1 MADTF
6 NIANARY
13 PGYVASV
20 DSWQRYRFT
29 MAGGEIFKLHY
40 LNQYTR
46 RETLEDFL
54 FRRMVTPVPG
64 FAKAAINEIRN
75 AIFQRTGDVVRRDGS
90 ESYHAAASGLNG
102 GVDRRGSTMNAF
114 IGMKLLTELLSMGRV
129 GCFVDNHAGLGPRMS
144 DTQGISPYLYPYP
157 IEDILSYRTN
167 RPDEPGGQ
175 FRALLLRDKIITYD
189 GQTNLPI
196 ASVERMRRFW
206 INEDTGNVMVQFHA
220 ENGDLIDADGNPGG
234 GPIELELKRIPFV
247 LFDIG
252 DSLLKDVVDHQIA
265 LLNLGSSDVSY
276 ALKANF
282 PFYTEQRD
290 LRAGA
295 SHLVPSDTND
305 GTAMAGGQSNANEDV
320 RVGTVN
326 GRFYDQKME
335 RPGFIN
341 PSAEPLRV
349 SMELQEKL
357 KSEIRELVNLAV
369 MTLATRASAESK
381 SMDNQ
386 GLEAGLSYIGLVL
399 ENGERQIA
407 DFWSTYEGKDTTAVI
422 KYPDRYS
429 LKTDGDRVDESE
441 KLSELMAKVPGQT
454 VKREIAKTIVQTL
467 LGGKVSIDMISK
479 IGKEI
484 DEAPYTTSDPTT
496 IQLAIESGLGTAD
509 TCSQALGF
517 NKGEA
522 EKAKGEHLERV
533 AAIANAQGVA
543 KGGQGGNPAARGVP
557 DLAADPNAAKDE
569 KAASRNTDMKAT
581 TEPPVRGEGK

>member
-6 NIANARY
+6 NIADARY

-29 MAGGEIFKLHY
+29 MAGGEVFKLHY
-40 LNQYTR
+40 LNRYTM
-46 RETLEDFL
+46 RENLSDFL
-54 FRRMVTPVPG
+54 FRRMVTPIPG
-64 FAKAAINEIRN
+64 FAKAAICEIRN
-75 AIFQRTGDVVRRDGS
+75 AIFQRTGDVVRRGGS
-90 ESYHAAASGLNG
+90 NSYHNAVNGLDG

-114 IGMKLLTELLSMGRV
+114 VGMKLLTELLSMGRV
-129 GCFVDNHAGLGPRMS
+129 GCFVDNLADLGPRMS
-144 DTQGISPYLYPYP
+144 DTKGATPYLYCYP

-167 RPDEPGGQ
+167 RPDETGQ
-175 FRALLLRDKIITYD
+175 FRALLLRDKIVTYD

-206 INEDTGNVMVQFHA
+206 INEQTGNVMVQFHA
-220 ENGDLIDADGNPGG
+220 ENGDLIDRDGNPGG
-234 GPIELELKRIPFV
+234 GPIELQLKRIPFV

-265 LLNLGSSDVSY
+265 LLNLGSSDVAY

-282 PFYTEQRD
+282 PFYVEQKD
-290 LRAGA
+290 LRAAG
-295 SHLVPSDTND
+295 SHLQQTDTAD
-305 GTAMAGGQSNANEDV
+305 GTAQAGGQPDSDNDL
-320 RVGTVN
+320 RVGSVH
-326 GRFYDQKME
+326 GRIYDMKAN

-407 DFWSTYEGKDTTAVI
+407 DYWDSYENTGKVPVI

-429 LKTDGDRVDESE
+429 LKTDSDRIDESE
-441 KLSELMAKVPGQT
+441 KLSKLMVCVPGQT
-454 VKREIAKTIVQTL
+454 IKREIGKSIVHSL
-467 LGGKVSIDMISK
+467 LGGKISMDIIEK
-479 IGKEI
+479 INKEI
-484 DEAPYTTSDPTT
+484 DSAPYTTSDPVT
-496 IQLAIESGLGTAD
+496 IQMAMQEGLGTAD

-517 NKGEA
+517 NQGEA
-522 EKAKGEHLERV
+522 ERAKSEHIERV
-533 AAIANAQGVA
+533 VAIATAQGVA
-543 KGGQGGNPAARGVP
+543 KGVGAGNPAARGVP

-569 KAASRNTDMKAT
+569 KAASRNTDMNVT
-581 TEPPVRGEGK
+581 TKPPVRGEGK